1 MAESWLRSYPIA
13 APDPVPWGW
22 NPAQTFQTAFNN
34 AQENQRAQEEMQMK
48 AELSRILFP
57 QKQAEVEF
65 NLKKLAYESEN
76 LTSQYKL
83 LSEEQD
89 AKRRFLRS
97 GGLGGGQGGG
107 GGGNNAPAAPTS
119 RYGGGVADLIKSYQS
134 GGRPAASG
142 GGGKTLGSGLT
153 GDE

>member
-1 MAESWLRSYPIA
+1 MASFIQPVRPIDT
-13 APDPVPWGW
+13 APPWDW
-22 NPAQTFQTAFNN
+22 NPGQTFVTAFNQTSL
-34 AQENQRAQEEMQMK
+34 A
-48 AELSRILFP
+48 
-57 QKQAEVEF
+57 QAEAEKVRLANELETF
-65 NLKKLAYESEN
+65 LIPLKQKKAAFDLDKIQYETELQSVVLDRARQAQRQSYRDEI
-76 LTSQYKL
+76 SR
-83 LSEEQD
+83 
-89 AKRRFLRS
+89 AR
-97 GGLGGGQGGG
+97 GLGGGQG